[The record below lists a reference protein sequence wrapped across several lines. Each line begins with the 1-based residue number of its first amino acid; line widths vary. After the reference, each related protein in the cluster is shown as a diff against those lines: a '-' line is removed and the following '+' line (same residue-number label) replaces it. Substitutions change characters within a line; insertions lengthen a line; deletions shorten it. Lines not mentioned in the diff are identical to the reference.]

1 MLPGHLMG
9 KFLEFKTFL
18 KVAQEGSFSR
28 AAEGLGLTP
37 SAVSKQIRALEDRL
51 GARLFNRT
59 TRRVSLT
66 DAGQAFRERI
76 EAVVEEVDEAEQA
89 VAQLQAEPRGV
100 LRVGAPMDF
109 GRTHLASAIAQFATA
124 HFSLE
129 VEVEFADRFVDV
141 VEEGFDVVVR
151 IAELADSS
159 LVSRRL
165 APCRR
170 LVCAS
175 PGYLDARGRPE
186 RPEDLLAH
194 HRVGYAYEVERSW
207 RFETPGGT
215 RRIAVPVRHR
225 ANNGELLRELL
236 LAGEGLSL
244 LPTFLVAADLRS
256 GRLEAVLA
264 KSLRADTQIHAV
276 YPHRKYLSAKVRQFV
291 DHLATHYGPRPYWDE
306 GLPV

>member
-1 MLPGHLMG
+1 MD
-9 KFLEFKTFL
+9 KFLEFQTFL
-18 KVAQEGSFSR
+18 GVAREGSFSR
-28 AAEGLGLTP
+28 AAQGLGLTP

-51 GARLFNRT
+51 GVRLFNRT

-109 GRTHLASAIAQFATA
+109 GRAHLGSAIAQFATA
-124 HFSLE
+124 HPLLE

-170 LVCAS
+170 LLCAS

-186 RPEDLLAH
+186 RPEELLAY
-194 HRVGYAYEVERSW
+194 HRVGYAYEADRSW

-215 RRIAVPVRHR
+215 RRITVPVRHR
-225 ANNGELLRELL
+225 ANNGELILELL

-244 LPTFLVAADLRS
+244 LPTFLVAEDLRS

-276 YPHRKYLSAKVRQFV
+276 YPHRKHLSAKVRQFV
-291 DHLATHYGPRPYWDE
+291 DHLASRFGPRPYWDE

>member
-1 MLPGHLMG
+1 MD
-9 KFLEFKTFL
+9 KFLEFRTFL
-18 KVAQEGSFSR
+18 EVSQEGSFSR

-66 DAGQAFRERI
+66 DAGRAFRERV
-76 EAVVEEVDEAEQA
+76 ETVVEEVEEAEQA
-89 VAQLQAEPRGV
+89 VARLQAEPRGA

-109 GRTHLASAIAQFATA
+109 GRAHLAGAIARFAAA
-124 HFSLE
+124 HPALE

-151 IAELADSS
+151 IAELAESS
-159 LVSRRL
+159 LVARRL

-170 LVCAS
+170 LICAS
-175 PGYLDARGRPE
+175 PEYLDAHGRPE
-186 RPEDLLAH
+186 RPEDLHAH
-194 HRVGYAYEVERSW
+194 HRVVYAYEVERSW
-207 RFETPGGT
+207 RFETPGGA
-215 RRIAVPVRHR
+215 RRITVPVRHR
-225 ANNGELLRELL
+225 SNNGELTRELL
-236 LAGEGLSL
+236 LAGAGLSL
-244 LPTFLVAADLRS
+244 LPTFLVAEDLRS

-264 KSLRADTQIHAV
+264 GSLRADTQIQAV
-276 YPHRKYLSAKVRQFV
+276 YPHRKHLSAKVRHFI
-291 DHLATHYGPRPYWDE
+291 DHLARHCGTRPYWDE

>member
-1 MLPGHLMG
+1 MTD
-9 KFLEFKTFL
+9 KFLEFRTFL
-18 KVAQEGSFSR
+18 EVAQEESFSR
-28 AAEGLGLTP
+28 AADGLGFTP

-66 DAGQAFRERI
+66 DAGRAFRQRI
-76 EAVVEEVDEAEQA
+76 ETVVQEVEEAEQA
-89 VAQLQAEPRGV
+89 VARLQAEPRGV

-109 GRTHLASAIAQFATA
+109 GRAHLSKAIAQFAAAHTA
-124 HFSLE
+124 LQ

-141 VEEGFDVVVR
+141 VEEGLDVVVR
-151 IAELADSS
+151 IGALAESS
-159 LVSRRL
+159 LVARRL

-175 PGYLDARGRPE
+175 PEYLDAHGRPE

-207 RFETPGGT
+207 RFETPRGSK
-215 RRIAVPVRHR
+215 RITVPVRHR
-225 ANNGELLRELL
+225 SNNGELTRELL
-236 LAGEGLSL
+236 LTGEGLSL
-244 LPTFLVAADLRS
+244 LPTFLVAEDLRS
-256 GRLEAVLA
+256 GQLEAVLA
-264 KSLRADTQIHAV
+264 ESLRADTQIHAV
-276 YPHRKYLSAKVRQFV
+276 YPHRKHLSAKVRQFV
-291 DHLATHYGPRPYWDE
+291 DHLAAHYGPRPYWDE

>member
-1 MLPGHLMG
+1 MD
-9 KFLEFKTFL
+9 KFLEFQTFL
-18 KVAQEGSFSR
+18 GVAREGSFSR
-28 AAEGLGLTP
+28 AADGLGLTP
-37 SAVSKQIRALEDRL
+37 SAVSKQVRALEDRL
-51 GARLFNRT
+51 DVRLFNRT

-66 DAGQAFRERI
+66 DAGRAFRERI
-76 EAVVEEVDEAEQA
+76 ETVVQEVDEAEQS
-89 VAQLQAEPRGV
+89 VAQLQAEPRGL

-109 GRTHLASAIAQFATA
+109 GRAHLAKAIVQFAAA
-124 HFSLE
+124 HPSLE

-175 PGYLDARGRPE
+175 PGYLDANGRPE

-207 RFETPGGT
+207 RFETPRGT

-225 ANNGELLRELL
+225 TNNGSLIRELL

-244 LPTFLVAADLRS
+244 LPTFLIAEDLRS

-264 KSLRADTQIHAV
+264 GSLCADTQIHAV
-276 YPHRKYLSAKVRQFV
+276 YPHRRHLSTKVRRFV
-291 DHLATHYGPRPYWDE
+291 DHLAASFGPQPYWDE

>member
-1 MLPGHLMG
+1 MD
-9 KFLEFKTFL
+9 KFLEFQAFL
-18 KVAQEGSFSR
+18 EVSEEGSFSR
-28 AAEGLGLTP
+28 AADALGLTP

-51 GARLFNRT
+51 GVRLFHRT

-66 DAGQAFRERI
+66 DAGRAFRERI
-76 EAVVEEVDEAEQA
+76 ESVVQEVDEAEQA
-89 VAQLQAEPRGV
+89 VAQLQAEPRGL

-109 GRTHLASAIAQFATA
+109 GRAHLANAIAQFAAA
-124 HFSLE
+124 HAALE

-151 IAELADSS
+151 IGVLAESS
-159 LVSRRL
+159 LVARRL

-170 LVCAS
+170 LVCGS
-175 PGYLDARGRPE
+175 PEYLDARGRPE

-207 RFETPGGT
+207 RFDTPHGT
-215 RRIAVPVRHR
+215 KRITVPVRHR
-225 ANNGELLRELL
+225 SNNGELTRELL

-244 LPTFLVAADLRS
+244 LPTFLIAEDLRR
-256 GRLEAVLA
+256 GRLEAVCA
-264 KSLRADTQIHAV
+264 ESLRADTQIHAV
-276 YPHRKYLSAKVRQFV
+276 YPHRKHLSAKVRQFV
-291 DHLATHYGPRPYWDE
+291 DQLATHYRPRPYWDE

>member
-1 MLPGHLMG
+1 MD

-18 KVAQEGSFSR
+18 EVSQEGSFSR
-28 AAEGLGLTP
+28 AADALGLTP

-51 GARLFNRT
+51 GARLLNRT

-76 EAVVEEVDEAEQA
+76 EAVVAEVDEAEQA

-109 GRTHLASAIAQFATA
+109 GRAHLANAIAHFATA
-124 HFSLE
+124 HPSLE

-170 LVCAS
+170 LLCAS
-175 PGYLDARGRPE
+175 PGYIAAHGRPE

-194 HRVGYAYEVERSW
+194 RRVGYAYEVERSW
-207 RFETPGGT
+207 RFETPRGIK
-215 RRIAVPVRHR
+215 RIAVPVRHR
-225 ANNGELLRELL
+225 TNNGALMRELL

-244 LPTFLVAADLRS
+244 LPTFLVAEDVRS
-256 GRLEAVLA
+256 GRLEAILA
-264 KSLRADTQIHAV
+264 GSLRADTQIHAV
-276 YPHRKYLSAKVRQFV
+276 YPHRKHLSTKVRRFV
-291 DHLATHYGPRPYWDE
+291 DHLASCFGPLPYWDE

>member
-1 MLPGHLMG
+1 
-9 KFLEFKTFL
+9 
-18 KVAQEGSFSR
+18 
-28 AAEGLGLTP
+28 
-37 SAVSKQIRALEDRL
+37 
-51 GARLFNRT
+51 
-59 TRRVSLT
+59 
-66 DAGQAFRERI
+66 
-76 EAVVEEVDEAEQA
+76 
-89 VAQLQAEPRGV
+89 
-100 LRVGAPMDF
+100 
-109 GRTHLASAIAQFATA
+109 
-124 HFSLE
+124 
-129 VEVEFADRFVDV
+129 

-159 LVSRRL
+159 LITRRL

-175 PGYLDARGRPE
+175 PSYLDACGRPE

-215 RRIAVPVRHR
+215 SRIAVPVRHR
-225 ANNGELLRELL
+225 TNNGGLMRELL

-244 LPTFLVAADLRS
+244 LPTFLIAEDLRS
-256 GRLEAVLA
+256 GKLEAVLA
-264 KSLRADTQIHAV
+264 ESLRADTQIHAV
-276 YPHRKYLSAKVRQFV
+276 YPHRKHLSAKVRRFV